1 MENGFSVDRACD
13 VKPSGVN
20 KAPGRPSWLGG
31 WRRFAERN
39 ATMLVLLASCLV
51 PGGLAGCSGNVS
63 PTGPQGSVK
72 GDSPFRTA
80 RYAHVVPIPSGI
92 RLQETLVGPSHDLGG
107 TPQMDAVVWVFRH
120 DRSMADLKAYY
131 RSVFPTAEMQEFELD
146 GAATELTIQPT
157 GARPHEEVVVT
168 IRAGELQVRETLAP
182 VSLDRLA
189 ADVPEGDDRFRR

>member
-13 VKPSGVN
+13 VKPSKVN
-20 KAPGRPSWLGG
+20 SPPGRPSWLGG
-31 WRRFAERN
+31 WRRFVERN
-39 ATMLVLLASCLV
+39 ATKLVLLASCLV
-51 PGGLAGCSGNVS
+51 PGGLTGCSGNVS